1 MSARILVV
9 DDAPVNV
16 RLLHAKL
23 TAEYFDVVTAEDG
36 PSALAVMEV
45 EPPDIVL
52 LDVMMP
58 GMTGFEVCRRIKADP
73 RWTHIPVVMVTA
85 LDLPED
91 RVEGLEAGAD
101 EFLTKPVNDLA
112 LFARVRSLVRL
123 KRLMD
128 EWRMRHETS
137 LRLGSVSQG
146 PTLVEERGD
155 GARVALVAEDERLR
169 ARASGVLPRDS
180 HDVILVQPGP
190 KALDDLIRQQPD
202 IVVVDLDMKSV
213 DGLRIA
219 SQMRSSDATRHLPL
233 LILGRQTD
241 QDRLIKGLELGV
253 NDYLLKPLEAN
264 ELRARVRTQVRRRR
278 FQLRMQATHEASLAM
293 ALTDSLTGLY
303 NRHYFNSHFDGLFKH
318 AREAA
323 RPLSVLM
330 LDVDRFKTVND
341 TYGHSAGDEVL
352 KELAN
357 RIVKGVRSFD
367 MVARLGGE
375 ELVIVMPETRVSDAE
390 RAAERLRRMICD
402 RPFDISAP
410 RMQLPV
416 SVSIGVSGLDAG
428 DDAPDV
434 ILRRADEALYEAKRT
449 GRNRVVM
456 REPAGRASQAA
467 LA

>member
-416 SVSIGVSGLDAG
+416 SVSIGVSGLDSG